1 MDEMSDRDR
10 PHMGGEVYKVSQKFS
25 LRIFK
30 DLTVSET

>member
-1 MDEMSDRDR
+1 MDEMSDGGR
-10 PHMGGEVYKVSQKFS
+10 PHMGGNFHKELQTFG

>member
-1 MDEMSDRDR
+1 MIDGDR
-10 PHMGGEVYKVSQKFS
+10 PHMGGVFYKVLQNFN

>member
-1 MDEMSDRDR
+1 MGEMSDGFR
-10 PHMGGEVYKVSQKFS
+10 PHMGGDFHKVLQKFG